1 MGKRTTVGKS
11 PKGRLK
17 ERLAKL
23 KSLRSAPWVK
33 AGKMP
38 PLEASVLEV
47 MLLDQLPMEIR
58 MLPEMRFRGYDNIHM
73 GR

>member
-1 MGKRTTVGKS
+1 
-11 PKGRLK
+11 
-17 ERLAKL
+17 
-23 KSLRSAPWVK
+23 
-33 AGKMP
+33 MP